1 MEKVEESINTLNK
14 ELKEMKNKQTE
25 VNNYWN

>member
-1 MEKVEESINTLNK
+1 MEKVEESINTLTK